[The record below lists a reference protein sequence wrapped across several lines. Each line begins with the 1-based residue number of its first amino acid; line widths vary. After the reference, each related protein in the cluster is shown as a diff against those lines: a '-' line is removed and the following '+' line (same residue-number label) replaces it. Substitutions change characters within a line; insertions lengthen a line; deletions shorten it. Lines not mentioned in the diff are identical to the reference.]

1 MWCLHFTIVLYITDE
16 KEGIVMDIGDCKVD
30 TGRSEV
36 EVKWIKDGST
46 SSHQILDLRYD
57 KGGAF
62 YYYYDHLPALGRGT
76 HIYIL
81 LNDTIDIIEN

>member
-81 LNDTIDIIEN
+81 

>member
-46 SSHQILDLRYD
+46 SSHQIVDLKYD

-81 LNDTIDIIEN
+81 